1 MPNLLNPT
9 KRNSQG
15 MTYAESAGS
24 LKPLKN
30 NQFLGTVETAFHWKA
45 FPERS
50 VTTMRAHVAA
60 VEDSEI
66 KEAGKIKIA
75 PCIRHTQSPLS
86 RTPPHPRQVNP
97 GTLVN

>member
-15 MTYAESAGS
+15 MTYTESAGS
-24 LKPLKN
+24 LRLLKN
-30 NQFLGTVETAFHWKA
+30 NPFLGTAAIALGWKA

-50 VTTMRAHVAA
+50 VTTTRAHVAL

-66 KEAGKIKIA
+66 TEA
-75 PCIRHTQSPLS
+75 
-86 RTPPHPRQVNP
+86 
-97 GTLVN
+97 